1 MPMRELRIQEDSWV
15 LELIMRGAGVAAD
28 GRCCEV
34 HLILAPEQF
43 HNYLKKQDTKGDCD
57 ADDVDDT
64 C

>member
-1 MPMRELRIQEDSWV
+1 
-15 LELIMRGAGVAAD
+15 MRGAGVAAD
-28 GRCCEV
+28 RRCCEV

-57 ADDVDDT
+57 ADDDYDTDDADT